1 MDFEPNSEQ
10 QMLIDQVRR
19 YVREEIIP
27 LEAKLDP
34 DASELDP
41 ADQARLVEK
50 TKAMGLYGIDI
61 PKEFGGPDIDIV
73 TRVLLAIE
81 MAQHRAGL
89 YVPCYGTFGGAGLAQ
104 IFEANEDQKERY
116 LYPTLRGEK
125 KPFFGLTEPS
135 GGSDPARAIQTRA
148 ERKDNGWVLNGAK
161 IFISG
166 ADRAQY
172 GIVFARTDASK
183 GRAGITCFIVDAD
196 TPGFH
201 VRRVVHTLRSSS
213 YATELEFKDCWVSD
227 HQVLGEV
234 NKGFAVANDRL
245 TRQRIPYAA
254 GCIGVAIAAH
264 EMAIEWAKMRSTFG
278 EKLAN
283 RQAVQWMLVDNEIDI
298 RSAAPFHPGG
308 RRKGAARPALP
319 HRGRHRQ
326 ADRVGGRRP
335 GRRPFDAD
343 PRRHGHDQ
351 GPAARALVS
360 RDAHPPGRRRP
371 ERGAAHGDRARDPGQ
386 QSQMSKPARR
396 HQGRRVRPEPGRPL
410 LRADP
415 GLPRRRRRQ
424 GRAAGGRRCAQMG
437 AALRR
442 RRCLEF
448 HRPQSRQEVDH
459 LRSRRQGRARGSDRA
474 HRRGGHIRA
483 QSQGR
488 RASQVRHRRR

>member
-1 MDFEPNSEQ
+1 MDFEPSAEQ

-34 DASELDP
+34 DAAELDP
-41 ADQARLVEK
+41 ADHARLVEK
-50 TKAMGLYGIDI
+50 TKAMGLYG
-61 PKEFGGPDIDIV
+61 
-73 TRVLLAIE
+73 T
-81 MAQHRAGL
+81 
-89 YVPCYGTFGGAGLAQ
+89 CGGAGLAQ

-183 GRAGITCFIVDAD
+183 GRAGITCFIVDAG

-278 EKLAN
+278 DKLAN
-283 RQAVQWMLVDNEIDI
+283 RQAIQWMLVDNEIDI
-298 RSAAPFHPGG
+298 RTARHFTLEAAEKARRGLPFRTEAAIAKLTASEGGG
-308 RRKGAARPALP
+308 RVVDRAMQIHGGMGMTKDLP
-319 HRGRHRQ
+319 LERWYREMRIR
-326 ADRVGGRRP
+326 RVGE
-335 GRRPFDAD
+335 
-343 PRRHGHDQ
+343 
-351 GPAARALVS
+351 GPSEVQRMVIAREILGS
-360 RDAHPPGRRRP
+360 
-371 ERGAAHGDRARDPGQ
+371 
-386 QSQMSKPARR
+386 S
-396 HQGRRVRPEPGRPL
+396 
-410 LRADP
+410 LR
-415 GLPRRRRRQ
+415 
-424 GRAAGGRRCAQMG
+424 
-437 AALRR
+437 
-442 RRCLEF
+442 
-448 HRPQSRQEVDH
+448 
-459 LRSRRQGRARGSDRA
+459 
-474 HRRGGHIRA
+474 
-483 QSQGR
+483 
-488 RASQVRHRRR
+488 